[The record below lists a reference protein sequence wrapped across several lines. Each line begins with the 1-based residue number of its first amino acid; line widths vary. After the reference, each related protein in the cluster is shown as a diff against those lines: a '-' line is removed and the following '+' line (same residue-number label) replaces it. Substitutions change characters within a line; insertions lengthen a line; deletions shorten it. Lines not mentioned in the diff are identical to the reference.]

1 MMAFLPAANK
11 MHRYSAR
18 ARLLSAVL
26 CLAVFSFPAISAA
39 KSDTG
44 ARLRDVESKIGVGK
58 KKERKLR
65 EKSARIGQQLKL
77 LADERIQAAKTAH
90 KLEAGVAF
98 NMAKIKELARRE
110 KAATGLLN
118 KRRGQFARVLAALS
132 VMARN
137 PPETIIVQP
146 LAPADMVRSAIL
158 LRATVPGIERQAREI
173 TATLASLT
181 AARVETER
189 RQIRLAATMEGLKK
203 NRARLDGLLVRRE
216 KLMKSATAEHQAW
229 ARRVKLL
236 TRKAKN
242 LRDLM
247 RRLEIERK
255 KRQTATR
262 EKKEKDRNQARRRER
277 PETVTRNATI
287 ASPAALKSSSIL
299 KARGRLPF
307 PAVGRL
313 VGRYGDRMANGI
325 IRKGVDIQTL
335 PRAQVVA
342 PFSGQVVFAG
352 PFRGYGRLLIIE
364 HGEGY
369 HSLLAGLARIDTT
382 LGETI
387 LAGEPVGV
395 MGNPPK
401 GRPVLYLELRRNGQ
415 PINPLPWLTA
425 QR

>member
-1 MMAFLPAANK
+1 MARN
-11 MHRYSAR
+11 SAR
-18 ARLLSAVL
+18 GRLLSALL
-26 CLAVFSFPAISAA
+26 CLAVFSVPAVSIA

-44 ARLRDVESKIGVGK
+44 ARLRDVESKIGAGK
-58 KKERKLR
+58 EKERKLG
-65 EKSARIGQQLKL
+65 EKSARIGQQLKR
-77 LADERIQAAKTAH
+77 LADERIRAARTAQ
-90 KLEAGVAF
+90 KLEADVAL
-98 NMAKIKELARRE
+98 NMVRLKELARRE
-110 KAATGLLN
+110 KAAAGLLN

-132 VMARN
+132 VIARN
-137 PPETIIVQP
+137 PPEAIIAQP
-146 LAPADMVRSAIL
+146 LPPADVVRSAIL
-158 LRATVPGIERQAREI
+158 LRAAVPGIERQAAEI
-173 TATLASLT
+173 TATLAALT
-181 AARVETER
+181 TAKAETER
-189 RQIRLAATMEGLKK
+189 RQIRLAAAIYGLEK
-203 NRARLDGLLVRRE
+203 NRARLDGLLVKRK
-216 KLMKSATAEHQAW
+216 KLMRKATAEHRAW
-229 ARRVKLL
+229 AKRVKRL
-236 TRKAKN
+236 TREAKN

-247 RRLEIERK
+247 RRLEVERK
-255 KRQTATR
+255 KRRKAAKTAR
-262 EKKEKDRNQARRRER
+262 EKKKEDRKQAGRQEN
-277 PETVTRNATI
+277 VTKAATI
-287 ASPAALKSSSIL
+287 ASPAARGLGSIS

-313 VGRYGDRMANGI
+313 IGRYGERMANGI
-325 IRKGVDIQTL
+325 TRKGVDIRTL

-382 LGETI
+382 LGETV

-395 MGNPPK
+395 MGNPPR

>member
-1 MMAFLPAANK
+1 MTVFNK
-11 MHRYSAR
+11 MRLNSAR
-18 ARLLSAVL
+18 ARLLSIVL
-26 CLAVFSFPAISAA
+26 CLAVFYFPALAAA

-44 ARLRDVESKIGVGK
+44 ARLREVESKIGAGRK
-58 KKERKLR
+58 KARKLE
-65 EKSARIGQQLKL
+65 EKSARIGQQLKR
-77 LADERIQAAKTAH
+77 LAGERIQAARTAQ
-90 KLEAGVAF
+90 KLEADVAL
-98 NMAKIKELARRE
+98 NMARLKELARRQ
-110 KAATGLLN
+110 KAAAGLLD

-132 VMARN
+132 AMARN

-146 LAPADMVRSAIL
+146 LAPADVVRSAIL
-158 LRATVPGIERQAREI
+158 LRAAVPGIERQAKEI
-173 TATLASLT
+173 AATLAALT
-181 AARVETER
+181 TARAETER
-189 RQIRLAATMEGLKK
+189 RRIRLAAAMEGLKK
-203 NRARLDGLLVRRE
+203 NRARLDGLLARRE
-216 KLMKSATAEHQAW
+216 KLMQSATAEHLAW

-236 TRKAKN
+236 TGKAKS

-247 RRLEIERK
+247 RRLEIDRK
-255 KRQTATR
+255 KRQTAAR
-262 EKKEKDRNQARRRER
+262 KKKGKDRNQARRRER
-277 PETVTRNATI
+277 RETVTKIATI
-287 ASPAALKSSSIL
+287 ASPAARQPGSMS

-387 LAGEPVGV
+387 LVGEPVGV
-395 MGNPPK
+395 MGSPPK